1 MNDKPIYQVSLLLAT
16 IRPAQGPG
24 QHLEC
29 HFTLRRVIPRP
40 MSKLLQVEKNET
52 T

>member
-1 MNDKPIYQVSLLLAT
+1 MNDKPIPYCLQLSDQRKGLDS
-16 IRPAQGPG
+16 ISN
-24 QHLEC
+24 HC
-29 HFTLRRVIPRP
+29 HFTLRHVIPRP